1 MKKNW
6 LKILKLPKKNGLQQ
20 SSFLRIFS
28 LDMEK
33 AFLKNS
39 PQTFSPKA
47 RKISTHSPEKFIR
60 RLIFVNYLIFSQTF
74 SSTRKMQLWQP
85 CRTFFAKNQ
94 HVLVQCL
101 TILIKRFIFER
112 KIFTSKLPLGHE
124 EYCLS
129 NSAKKFLA
137 KSMIGFGSKYDNEHQ
152 KKYLFEIIQFLQRK
166 FSWTRRKQF

>member
-1 MKKNW
+1 MVFNKAVFFGSFLWTWKRLFW
-6 LKILKLPKKNGLQQ
+6 KTHLKLFLQ
-20 SSFLRIFS
+20 R
-28 LDMEK
+28 
-33 AFLKNS
+33 
-39 PQTFSPKA
+39 
-47 RKISTHSPEKFIR
+47 PEKFP
-60 RLIFVNYLIFSQTF
+60 LIVQKNLLEDLSLWIIWFSLIFSQTF